1 MRTTQRAS
9 LTLGALLVA
18 AAFPALATATTGT
31 CTITSVS
38 AHILAGG
45 PGNLDLPPITVAA
58 GVAMPVEFDEASG
71 SFSLSRDV
79 WASMFGSVGAGGPT
93 GFGPNN
99 FLIMAPGTVSGTID
113 AGGNITLPG
122 FEFTFSTDA
131 CEPPKNSYPLTTNLD
146 SSLQLLTL
154 GLTPVEVQGNALD
167 FSTGSVTL
175 FGADAIPAPCLS
187 SALVSA
193 MSLTCTLSPI
203 PDRSKLPAAMAVTKL
218 VGVGKIGKPLP
229 TEQPTKPDTG
239 DALTL
244 NAVIAPGGAKL
255 DFTSPVF
262 VRVADGSGAD
272 LMFVE
277 VPAGKLTPKGK
288 AYLVNDLGGSV
299 LLVLVG
305 QKSSGIVSSTTGGT
319 LRFTRTKKSVKLAA
333 RLHGLDLSG
342 FGASSSVTIAV
353 GPYTVTAPFTKYR
366 ARSPGHKGR

>member
-1 MRTTQRAS
+1 RTTQRAS

-99 FLIMAPGTVSGTID
+99 FLIMAPGTVSGTI
-113 AGGNITLPG
+113 
-122 FEFTFSTDA
+122 
-131 CEPPKNSYPLTTNLD
+131 
-146 SSLQLLTL
+146 
-154 GLTPVEVQGNALD
+154 
-167 FSTGSVTL
+167 
-175 FGADAIPAPCLS
+175 
-187 SALVSA
+187 
-193 MSLTCTLSPI
+193 
-203 PDRSKLPAAMAVTKL
+203 
-218 VGVGKIGKPLP
+218 VGVGKIGMPLP

-244 NAVIAPGGAKL
+244 NAVLAPGGAKL

-262 VRVADGSGAD
+262 VRVVDGSGAD
-272 LMFVE
+272 LTFVE

-288 AYLVNDLGGSV
+288 AYLVNDLDGSV

-342 FGASSSVTIAV
+342 FGASSPVTIAV

-366 ARSPGHKGR
+366 ARSPGH